1 MIDSSNIGILI
12 IAYNEEIHLNRC
24 IENAKKLSPN
34 IFVVDSFSTDKSIQ
48 ILQEHAIKFL
58 QHPFSTHA
66 KQINV
71 GIDHFPYQVEWLVR
85 LDCDELMSDEL
96 ILEIK
101 NSTKNKTSTYNGYFI
116 QRKVNFL
123 QGILHFGMINPIWL
137 LRVWKKEEGKCNDL
151 WMDEKIELNRPNT
164 THLKG
169 ILYDHNLQDITWWTQ
184 KHNQYAVR
192 EAYEILRQKYGLN
205 NPEETNT
212 IDRKIVKIKKLYNHL
227 PIFVRPFLLFM
238 YAYFIKLGFLD
249 GKRGLIW
256 NFLQVFWYRFLVD
269 VKVLEIEIQH
279 QFDADKII
287 NTLNNRFE
295 N

>member
-1 MIDSSNIGILI
+1 MESNSIGILI
-12 IAYNEEIHLNRC
+12 ISFNEDIHLERC
-24 IENAKKLSPN
+24 IENAKKLSLN
-34 IFVVDSFSTDKSIQ
+34 IFVVDSFSTDKTIQ
-48 ILQEHAIKFL
+48 ILQEKHVKFM

-66 KQINV
+66 KQINF
-71 GIDHFPYQVEWLVR
+71 GIHHFPYPVEWLVR
-85 LDCDELMSDEL
+85 LDCDEFLSDEL
-96 ILEIK
+96 IREIK
-101 NSTKNKTSTYNGYFI
+101 SSIQSEISTYNGFFV

-123 QGILHFGMINPIWL
+123 EGILHYGMINPIWL
-137 LRVWKKEEGKCNDL
+137 LRVWKKSDGKCNDL
-151 WMDEKIELNRPNT
+151 WMDEKIELNSPHT

-184 KHNQYAVR
+184 KHNQYAGR

-212 IDRKIVKIKKLYNHL
+212 MDRKIVKIKKLYNHL
-227 PIFVRPFLLFM
+227 PIFVRPFLLFI

-249 GKRGLIW
+249 GRRGLIW

-279 QFDADKII
+279 QFDSDKIM

>member
-1 MIDSSNIGILI
+1 MESNSIGILI
-12 IAYNEEIHLNRC
+12 ISFNEDIHLERC
-24 IENAKKLSPN
+24 IENAKKLSFN
-34 IFVVDSFSTDKSIQ
+34 IFVVDSFSTDKTIQ
-48 ILQEHAIKFL
+48 ILLEKNVKFM
-58 QHPFSTHA
+58 QHTFATHA
-66 KQINV
+66 KQINI
-71 GIDHFPYQVEWLVR
+71 GIDHFPYPVDWLVR
-85 LDCDELMSDEL
+85 LDCDELLSDEL

-101 NSTKNKTSTYNGYFI
+101 SSIQSEIYTYNGFFV

-123 QGILHFGMINPIWL
+123 QGILHYGMINPIWL
-137 LRVWKKEEGKCNDL
+137 LRVWKKSDGKCNDL
-151 WMDEKIELNRPNT
+151 WMDEKIELDRPNT

-205 NPEETNT
+205 IPEETNT

-227 PIFVRPFLLFM
+227 PIFVRPFLLFI
-238 YAYFIKLGFLD
+238 YAYFIKFGFLD

-287 NTLNNRFE
+287 DTLNNRFE